1 MELQDQLRLEDD
13 LILQGA
19 ERYMKNTASAEEGGR
34 AADTG
39 YGQRLLTTLI
49 KPVAEE
55 LEVFCNDDAK
65 KHGKYKKLIQGMDY
79 EVVAYIGL
87 KTILHHLGSKL
98 TVTQVGLS
106 IGLHLE
112 DEQRFA
118 AFKQMNPE
126 YYAVVMRDFNKKNTK
141 AYRHM
146 RNVLAVT
153 SKKKGLQWDE
163 WSKNDRLG
171 IGVAVL
177 DKILKVT
184 DIIEVRKKRLKNGK
198 YSKAVVPTL
207 DALEWISGYNE
218 YASVLHP
225 YTKPCIIPPDEWQG
239 LENGGYWSEAMRTRN
254 PLIKGLKGSEKKFVS
269 DHNLDK
275 VTQAVNAL
283 QNVQW
288 EVNSEMVDV
297 LATVWDSNKAIGLP
311 KKEPVD
317 IPKFRDSTPPKEMDP
332 DTFQEFLKW
341 KGEVAQLYTDE
352 ISRASKAYEV
362 SRIIAMARAYQEYD
376 GLWFVYQCDF
386 RGRVYA
392 SSAGL
397 NPQGSDFNRA
407 MLRFKEG
414 KALGDNGL
422 YWLAVH
428 GANCFGVDKVSF
440 DDRVDWVHANV
451 ERIQAVAKHPMSHTD
466 FWGEADYPFMFVAF
480 CLEYAQAV
488 ENPTGFISHLP
499 VGMDGSCNGLQN
511 FSALLRDS
519 VGGQATNLTPG
530 DKPSDIYQ
538 QVADRA
544 KELLDASEASDEKDL
559 WLAFIDKHGGLSRKI
574 AKRPV
579 MTLPYGCTKYAC
591 LGFIDDAVR
600 EIDMDFFEDRN
611 MASQYM
617 TELIWAAIHDVVVS
631 AREAMDWLQKIAS
644 MTANRNLP
652 VWWINP
658 VGFPVY
664 QSIKKIH
671 STQVRTMLMGDV
683 RLRLNKETDVISKEK
698 QMQGI
703 APNFVHSL
711 DSAHMMLTVLEAQ
724 NRGITNFSMIHDDFG
739 THAADVEQFRNVI
752 RETFV
757 TMYID
762 NNPLEDLYMTTAMS
776 MPNDCVPPMPDS
788 GDLDIREVLNSEYFF
803 A

>member
-19 ERYMKNTASAEEGGR
+19 ERYMKNTASAEKGGR

-55 LEVFCNDDAK
+55 LEAFATNKAA
-65 KHGKYKKLIQGMDY
+65 KHGKYKKLIKGMDY
-79 EVVAYIGL
+79 NVVSYIGL
-87 KTILHHLGSKL
+87 KSVLHDLAAGK
-98 TVTQVGLS
+98 TATQVGMA

-118 AFKQMNPE
+118 AFKEMNPE
-126 YYAVVMRDFNKKNTK
+126 YYAVVMKDFNKKNTK

-153 SKKKGLQWDE
+153 SKKKGLKWDE
-163 WSKNDRLG
+163 WTKSDRLG
-171 IGVAVL
+171 VGIAVL
-177 DKILKVT
+177 DKIIQVT
-184 DIIEVRKKRLKNGK
+184 DIVQVRKKRLRNGK
-198 YSKAVVPTL
+198 YSKSIVPTAEAI
-207 DALEWISGYNE
+207 DWITGYNE

-225 YTKPCIIPPDEWQG
+225 YTKPCIVPPDEWQG
-239 LENGGYWSEAMRTRN
+239 LESGGYWSEAMRNRN
-254 PLIKGLKGSEKKFVS
+254 PLIKGLKGSEKKFVN

-288 EVNSEMVDV
+288 EINTEMVDV
-297 LATVWDSNKAIGLP
+297 LADSWNSNRGIGLP
-311 KKEPVD
+311 KKEPVE
-317 IPKFRDSTPPKEMDP
+317 IPKFRDSTNPKDMDP
-332 DTFQEFLKW
+332 DTLKEFLKW
-341 KGEVAQLYTDE
+341 KGEISQLYTDE

-362 SRIIAMARAYQEYD
+362 ARVISMARAYSEYD

-428 GANCFGVDKVSF
+428 GANCYGVDKVSF
-440 DDRVDWVHANV
+440 DERVDWVHANI
-451 ERIQAVAKHPMSHTD
+451 ELIQEAAENPMSHAS
-466 FWGEADYPFMFVAF
+466 FWGEADYPYMFMAF
-480 CLEYAQAV
+480 CKEYSKAV
-488 ENPTGFISHLP
+488 HNPTGFISHLP

-519 VGGQATNLTPG
+519 VGGAATNLTPS

-544 KELLDASEASDEKDL
+544 KELLERSEDSDEKAL
-559 WLAFIDKHGGLSRKI
+559 WLSFIKKHGGLSRKI

-591 LGFIDDAVR
+591 LGFVDDAVR
-600 EIDMDFFEDRN
+600 EIDEGFFEDRGP
-611 MASQYM
+611 ACKYM
-617 TELIWAAIHDVVVS
+617 TDLIWEAIHDVVVS
-631 AREAMDWLQKIAS
+631 ARDAMQWLQKLAGLAATRS
-644 MTANRNLP
+644 LP

-664 QSIKKIH
+664 QSIKKVQ
-671 STQVRTMLMGDV
+671 SLRVRTVLMGGAN
-683 RLRLNKETDVISKEK
+683 LRLNKETDVISKEK

-711 DSAHMMLTVLEAQ
+711 DSAHMMLTILEAQ
-724 NRGITNFSMIHDDFG
+724 SRGITNYAMIHDDFG
-739 THAADVEQFRNVI
+739 THAADVEQFRDVI

-757 TMYID
+757 KMYEEH
-762 NNPLEDLYMTTAMS
+762 NPLEDLYMTTAMA
-776 MPNDCVPPMPDS
+776 MPKDCVPPMPDS
-788 GDLDIREVLNSEYFF
+788 GDLNIRDVLDSEYFF